1 MLLIF
6 CQISCHILCSVMPAV
21 VIRQRKAFRRKNG
34 IFIYFEGEFK
44 EVYFHYLVIKQGCHR
59 QWKVREIRKFFKVR
73 EGSAKIFD
81 FVKVSEKSGNF
92 VFRFIVH
99 KFSSRFWSVFS
110 FRNAKS
116 ILQSKQSNQFDTL
129 CLTHVVAVVSG
140 FHCECFLP
148 NSFLLNRKEVEN
160 EEKNIDRLQKKLKRT

>member
-6 CQISCHILCSVMPAV
+6 CQISCHFLCSVMPAV

-44 EVYFHYLVIKQGCHR
+44 EVYFHYSVIKQGWHR
-59 QWKVREIRKFFKVR
+59 QWKVKKMGKFSRSGK
-73 EGSAKIFD
+73 GPQKSLILSKS
-81 FVKVSEKSGNF
+81 VKSQGILF
-92 VFRFIVH
+92 FAFIVH